1 MRSRVVS
8 TLALGLTLVLGACA
22 APSAPVPD
30 AETMADAGVPTPIM
44 ELELG
49 ACLNDASAPERADT
63 DTLLVVEC
71 EEPHDS
77 ELYAILAI
85 EDSTFPGEAALTEE
99 GSARCAAVFGDFI
112 GVDFRSSVL
121 DFHFYH
127 PTASSWVEGDRSI
140 YCMAIDPGLQ
150 LTGSLLGVQR

>member
-49 ACLNDASAPERADT
+49 ACINDASAPARADT
-63 DTLLVVEC
+63 R
-71 EEPHDS
+71 H
-77 ELYAILAI
+77 
-85 EDSTFPGEAALTEE
+85 
-99 GSARCAAVFGDFI
+99 AVGG
-112 GVDFRSSVL
+112 GV
-121 DFHFYH
+121 
-127 PTASSWVEGDRSI
+127 
-140 YCMAIDPGLQ
+140 
-150 LTGSLLGVQR
+150 